1 MKKRKMLWSVI
12 CLAMLTLAGCGGG
25 GGSTDGSSDGGG
37 SADGDKTLVVGMA
50 SDLKTLDPHHGYE
63 VYGNMVYYAMYDYL
77 YRTYESSTPEPSL
90 AESHEMDDSQ
100 KVHTFKIK
108 EGVKFSSGND
118 LTSKDVKFSV
128 MRTKNLKSNTTHHT
142 ENVESV
148 ETPDDYTVKFT
159 LKEPD
164 AAFLSKLANNSF
176 AIVDS
181 EVVKEHGGTDAEDA
195 SSKDT
200 AEKWLNSNS
209 AGSGAYVL
217 DKWKQNEEL
226 SLTKNKEYWG
236 EVKNDKV
243 ICKEIPD
250 VNTQIQMLKQGDIDI
265 ALGIG
270 VDNVSQLKDQE
281 GVKIKNYVGSTT
293 TFLLMNQD
301 EEIGGPMANPKV
313 QEAVRKAINYKE
325 LLKISGDKAVLP
337 LDIVPKGFT
346 GALEK
351 DEDYQDLD
359 EAKKLM
365 EEAGY
370 KDGFEVKFTVA
381 NFDTEGM
388 SWTILGQKIKDDLE
402 KIGINAKIETSE
414 IGVVIDSYREG
425 KEAFLLMHWHP
436 DYMEINNQLVFLPG
450 DTVGERAKW
459 TDTSNT
465 KMAELKQTIQ
475 TESDEEKRVAAS
487 EELQKLLADNMPY
500 AFLVQHPKVLAYRVN
515 LKGVNYYEV
524 QKINFQDVSI
534 N

>member
-1 MKKRKMLWSVI
+1 M
-12 CLAMLTLAGCGGG
+12 
-25 GGSTDGSSDGGG
+25 
-37 SADGDKTLVVGMA
+37 
-50 SDLKTLDPHHGYE
+50 
-63 VYGNMVYYAMYDYL
+63 
-77 YRTYESSTPEPSL
+77 
-90 AESHEMDDSQ
+90 
-100 KVHTFKIK
+100 
-108 EGVKFSSGND
+108 
-118 LTSKDVKFSV
+118 
-128 MRTKNLKSNTTHHT
+128 
-142 ENVESV
+142 
-148 ETPDDYTVKFT
+148 
-159 LKEPD
+159 
-164 AAFLSKLANNSF
+164 
-176 AIVDS
+176 
-181 EVVKEHGGTDAEDA
+181 
-195 SSKDT
+195 
-200 AEKWLNSNS
+200 
-209 AGSGAYVL
+209 
-217 DKWKQNEEL
+217 
-226 SLTKNKEYWG
+226 
-236 EVKNDKV
+236 
-243 ICKEIPD
+243 
-250 VNTQIQMLKQGDIDI
+250 
-265 ALGIG
+265 
-270 VDNVSQLKDQE
+270 
-281 GVKIKNYVGSTT
+281 
-293 TFLLMNQD
+293 
-301 EEIGGPMANPKV
+301 
-313 QEAVRKAINYKE
+313 
-325 LLKISGDKAVLP
+325 LP

-388 SWTILGQKIKDDLE
+388 SWTTLGQKIKDDLE

-500 AFLVQHPKVLAYRVN
+500 AFLVQHPKVLAYRDN